1 MGNSGGDLII
11 KQSTKTAPDLALIL
25 CFIFILKKLGRVRCE
40 KYVLLCINKTICKDC
55 SGQVQPTLF
64 KGIFIHN

>member
-25 CFIFILKKLGRVRCE
+25 CFILKKLGRVRCE